1 MEQTETLFTDLT
13 ADGQIAWYSRTGGLE
28 DASPSN
34 STALTEAQF
43 QSRVAE
49 LESTIY
55 LPPLTKIA

>member
-1 MEQTETLFTDLT
+1 MP
-13 ADGQIAWYSRTGGLE
+13 WYSRAGGLE

-43 QSRVAE
+43 QSRVSE